1 MAGPSRRAKLLVAA
15 IVVAGIVLAVVL
27 GRCDCNNTCAP
38 GQVKE
43 GGACRDV
50 AAALQGLRW
59 EMPCKPGHQG
69 PFCSAAVQKPVV
81 TATLAGDPSRQY
93 DVTLRFRGV
102 VEWENYTGGTSEA
115 PWYVGGRPNNGLY
128 NIYQLGIS
136 APAQVFY
143 LNAPRDNDSLG
154 RVWSIDYLKTIR
166 VQGGATVTLAAD
178 AQDGN
183 LVSNTDEK
191 GQPLVI
197 PEVPPA
203 PAPFDGQFIQM
214 DVVSVVPARAPAVR

>member
-1 MAGPSRRAKLLVAA
+1 MASPSRRAKVTIAV
-15 IVVAGIVLAVVL
+15 IVIAGVVLAVVL
-27 GRCDCNNTCAP
+27 GRCNCKDDSA
-38 GQVKE
+38 GY
-43 GGACRDV
+43 RDV

-81 TATLAGDPSRQY
+81 TATLAGDPGRQY

-102 VEWENYTGGTSEA
+102 VEWEPYADGTAEEH
-115 PWYVGGRPNNGLY
+115 WYVGGRPDNSINNV
-128 NIYQLGIS
+128 YQLATS

-143 LNAPRDNDSLG
+143 LNAPSPNDSLG
-154 RVWSIDYLKTIR
+154 RVWSIDYQKTIR

-183 LVSNTDEK
+183 LVSNLDDK
-191 GQPLVI
+191 GTPLVI
-197 PEVPPA
+197 PAVPPA

-214 DVVSVVPARAPAVR
+214 DVVSVMPARAPATAPAGKP